1 MPTIITMS
9 LSQAS
14 YITHVPQ
21 GNDLNPNSCENH
33 DNKWLTLI
41 TYKEREKEACT
52 NEKDN
57 YNKNINGEK
66 GNWKAD
72 LLKDVKKIHIS

>member
-1 MPTIITMS
+1 
-9 LSQAS
+9 
-14 YITHVPQ
+14 
-21 GNDLNPNSCENH
+21 
-33 DNKWLTLI
+33 LI

-66 GNWKAD
+66 GN
-72 LLKDVKKIHIS
+72 